1 MSDRLLRPTSQNVAY
16 WLGWGL
22 SGLAIAFCLMD
33 AIMKL
38 LALPFVLEASD
49 RIGFHGETVI
59 RELGMIL
66 LGCTILYAIPATAVL
81 GAVLRA
87 EPWRRTCALV
97 IRCSRTSYRVSMEGY
112 SSGEASTCVIRGC
125 ERSSPGRGWRN
136 LSSRD
141 LFGFTRTACW
151 DRTTNSVL

>member
-1 MSDRLLRPTSQNVAY
+1 MERALSDRLLRPTSQNVTY

-59 RELGMIL
+59 RELGVIL

-81 GAVLRA
+81 GAVLLTGYLGGAVAAHLRLGDPLFTHVLSGVYGGLLAWGGLYLRDPTVRA
-87 EPWRRTCALV
+87 IFPWARMA
-97 IRCSRTSYRVSMEGY
+97 
-112 SSGEASTCVIRGC
+112 
-125 ERSSPGRGWRN
+125 
-136 LSSRD
+136 
-141 LFGFTRTACW
+141 
-151 DRTTNSVL
+151 

>member
-1 MSDRLLRPTSQNVAY
+1 MERALSNRLLRPTSQNVAY

-38 LALPFVLEASD
+38 LVLPFVLEASD

-81 GAVLRA
+81 GAVLLTGYLGGAVAAHLRLGDPLFTHVLSGVYGGLLVWGGLYLRDPRVRA
-87 EPWRRTCALV
+87 IFPWARMA
-97 IRCSRTSYRVSMEGY
+97 
-112 SSGEASTCVIRGC
+112 
-125 ERSSPGRGWRN
+125 
-136 LSSRD
+136 
-141 LFGFTRTACW
+141 
-151 DRTTNSVL
+151 